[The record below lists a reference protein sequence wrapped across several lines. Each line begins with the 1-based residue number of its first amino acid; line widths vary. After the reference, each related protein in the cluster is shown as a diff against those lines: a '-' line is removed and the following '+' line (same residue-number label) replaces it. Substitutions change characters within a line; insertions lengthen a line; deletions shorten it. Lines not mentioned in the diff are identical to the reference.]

1 MNLNI
6 ILQKLKSK
14 KYGPGK
20 NMIKLD
26 VLVQDIKKIF
36 KICEK
41 YYSYDPTSLRISRTL
56 EQYFEQELK
65 TVNARSSSKREKMR
79 SSRKSYSSDNGSS
92 DYEISNRKKKDKK
105 KKKEKKK
112 EKTEG
117 NESEDS
123 DFEVKQKLFDNIMQ
137 NLDIEQKKGIIPIVQ
152 D

>member
-1 MNLNI
+1 VNLNI

-137 NLDIEQKKGIIPIVQ
+137 NLDIEQKKGIIPIV
-152 D
+152 

>member
-1 MNLNI
+1 
-6 ILQKLKSK
+6 
-14 KYGPGK
+14 
-20 NMIKLD
+20 MIKLD

-105 KKKEKKK
+105 KTKEKKK

>member
-1 MNLNI
+1 MQETGPGGFMNLNI

-41 YYSYDPTSLRISRTL
+41 YYSYDATSLRISRIL
-56 EQYFEQELK
+56 EQHFEQELK
-65 TVNARSSSKREKMR
+65 IVNARNNTKREKTKSPKR
-79 SSRKSYSSDNGSS
+79 SLSSDEIS

-105 KKKEKKK
+105 KKKEKEKK
-112 EKTEG
+112 VQKE
-117 NESEDS
+117 NSEES
-123 DFEVKQKLFDNIMQ
+123 DFEVKQRLFDNILQ
-137 NLDIEQKKGIIPIVQ
+137 NLDIE
-152 D
+152 

>member
-137 NLDIEQKKGIIPIVQ
+137 NLDIEQKKGIIPIV
-152 D
+152 

>member
-105 KKKEKKK
+105 KKKKKKK
-112 EKTEG
+112 EKAEG
-117 NESEDS
+117 NESEDR

-137 NLDIEQKKGIIPIVQ
+137 NLDIEQKKGIIPIV
-152 D
+152 

>member
-1 MNLNI
+1 VNLNI